1 MEKEVENKIVP
12 TVPADNALGTV
23 AQSPEEYL
31 SEVFADADGLHL
43 EFMKIN
49 TPTAGGTIFE
59 IEDPTT
65 GTTAPMKTLDCVI
78 LKSFPSNVMYLDDYD
93 GTAVP
98 PDCSSND
105 GVIGVD
111 KDGNEHE
118 CAKCTYNQFGSG
130 KNGGKA
136 CKNRRLLYVL
146 LDGEQ
151 IPRVI
156 NLPSTSLSNL
166 AKFQTQ
172 VLMARKRLRDYR
184 VLISLTKATS
194 KTNIPYSNYV
204 FATAGLLENPE
215 DIARVNDAMA
225 LLAALGK

>member
-1 MEKEVENKIVP
+1 M
-12 TVPADNALGTV
+12 
-23 AQSPEEYL
+23 
-31 SEVFADADGLHL
+31 
-43 EFMKIN
+43 
-49 TPTAGGTIFE
+49 
-59 IEDPTT
+59 
-65 GTTAPMKTLDCVI
+65 
-78 LKSFPSNVMYLDDYD
+78 
-93 GTAVP
+93 
-98 PDCSSND
+98 
-105 GVIGVD
+105 
-111 KDGNEHE
+111 
-118 CAKCTYNQFGSG
+118 G

-146 LDGEQ
+146 LDGER

-215 DIARVNDAMA
+215 DIARVNDAMT